1 MSPLDLLG
9 FTLLTLRRQR
19 FRSLMLILSLALGV
33 SSVTLLVSLGEAARG
48 YVLGEFS
55 LLGSDVLAVFPGRKS
70 TSGGMPPVTGTAARD
85 ITLNDAR
92 IIEKTV
98 PGVHAVAALVVG
110 SAPASHEARERDTLI
125 LGTSAAFFDIRQ
137 ISLARGK
144 GWPELEIDEVAPVAV
159 IGETVEREL
168 FGQQRSIGQWLR
180 VRDYRFRVVGVIEGS
195 GDSFGA
201 DLSDAVFI
209 PVASAQQLFN
219 TPGLFRLI
227 VQVDPLRDRDAMIS
241 AIERRMQALHD
252 GELDVTVVNPDSLL
266 ASLSDILRM
275 MTLAVAGIAAISLVV
290 AGVLVMN
297 LTLMSV
303 QQRTAEIGLLKAV
316 GADSSQVRL
325 LFITEAILL
334 AIAGIIVGFLLAIA
348 ALRVAVWAMPDLP
361 FTLPWWAL
369 LAVSLLTL
377 MTAVVFAWRPSAKAA
392 AMTPVSALGRGA

>member
-137 ISLARGK
+137 NIACTRQGLAR
-144 GWPELEIDEVAPVAV
+144 
-159 IGETVEREL
+159 TRN
-168 FGQQRSIGQWLR
+168 R
-180 VRDYRFRVVGVIEGS
+180 
-195 GDSFGA
+195 
-201 DLSDAVFI
+201 
-209 PVASAQQLFN
+209 
-219 TPGLFRLI
+219 
-227 VQVDPLRDRDAMIS
+227 
-241 AIERRMQALHD
+241 
-252 GELDVTVVNPDSLL
+252 
-266 ASLSDILRM
+266 
-275 MTLAVAGIAAISLVV
+275 
-290 AGVLVMN
+290 
-297 LTLMSV
+297 
-303 QQRTAEIGLLKAV
+303 
-316 GADSSQVRL
+316 
-325 LFITEAILL
+325 
-334 AIAGIIVGFLLAIA
+334 
-348 ALRVAVWAMPDLP
+348 
-361 FTLPWWAL
+361 
-369 LAVSLLTL
+369 
-377 MTAVVFAWRPSAKAA
+377 
-392 AMTPVSALGRGA
+392 